1 MATLQALRNGKV
13 GLIITALI
21 ALALLS
27 FILTDLLGQ
36 NSIFSNPDKIG
47 EIDGET
53 IKAQEYQQR
62 VDEYEQFTKMNQN
75 SMSLSEETQNQIR
88 EQVWH
93 QMVQERAFA
102 KVFQNAGI
110 EVTPEEILDMAT
122 GNHIS
127 PALRPLFTNPQTN
140 AYDRQFAENF
150 LKNKKN
156 DPQASF
162 YWNFVEKNLVQDRLT
177 NKYMALISKSVYCT
191 EAQAKSDAAKRA
203 NEVNIAFVGVRYN
216 TIPDSTIVVPE
227 SEIKDRYNKMK
238 EYYKVEATRDI
249 EYVSFPIKPTD
260 ADRDETIKALED
272 LKADFAASETDP
284 IRFAQMN
291 SENPSIA
298 RFVSKAQLSPA
309 VASVIETA
317 KVGEVFGPYREGDAY
332 KISRLVEIAQRPDSV
347 KARHIL
353 IRDNAQLADSLYNV
367 VKNGGDFA
375 ATARQYSEDPG
386 SAINGGDLDWFTD
399 GVMVPE
405 FNEACF
411 TNAKGAIV
419 KVQSQ
424 FGIHIINIQDKG
436 AASQKYNVAT
446 IDKTIQYSNRTQQE
460 VWSVANAFLSQVK
473 DLASFEAQV
482 DSANLVKRYGN
493 GIRSNAHSINTLRSA
508 RNIVKWAFKANV
520 GEVSEVFEVNDE
532 FIVAALTKEQ
542 DKGFATLAD
551 VQQNLSR
558 ELINEKKAKA
568 IAAATAGKSLSDIAE
583 QYNSRVDSANN
594 VTYGLN
600 VVAGAGF
607 EPALIGAAVASEKG
621 ARIEAIQ
628 GNNAVYVA
636 EVVDVKTN
644 DADIESAKVAY
655 MQQFTNLQNQVL
667 SYINDIDVEDNRIK
681 FY

>member
-532 FIVAALTKEQ
+532 FIVAVLTKEQ

>member
-493 GIRSNAHSINTLRSA
+493 GIRSNAQSINTLRSA

-532 FIVAALTKEQ
+532 FIVAVLTKEQ